1 MFVRPRGKS
10 WEAVCKKKGYGRK
23 SKTFKTYA
31 AAKAWGTKTQGEMD
45 DHKFID
51 VRESRSTHIDYLVDR
66 LVAENAQFG
75 IDTPTP
81 KMGQLNQIKRFF
93 SGVSLHDMTFEMV
106 MGFAAMRYKTIAAST
121 LQKQMY
127 YLRQVVVASRIT
139 TQENVVAQA
148 IEELKRK
155 KVIKGS
161 VWRTRRPTPSEL
173 DALKFECGIY
183 EGSNEKPNWLWYAI
197 DIAVHSGLRQGEIHE
212 LNWANVCWEKDLV
225 RVNRKDKDSETGK
238 SWKEVPLVEGVREAF
253 LRAQN
258 DLGPGHNPFTVETA
272 ASISD
277 KFAKMTKKLGIHD
290 LRFHDLRHEAISRMF
305 ERGMRIEQVQVV
317 SGHSSLEQLTRY
329 INLKAEDLS
338 GM

>member
-1 MFVRPRGKS
+1 MFVRARGKS

-23 SKTFKTYA
+23 SKTFKTRA
-31 AAKAWGTKTQGEMD
+31 AAKAWGTQTQAAMD

-51 VRESRSTHIDYLVDR
+51 TRESRSTHIDYLVDR
-66 LVAENAQFG
+66 LVAENAAFD
-75 IDTPTP
+75 IDIPVP
-81 KMGQLNQIKRFF
+81 KMGQLNQIKKYF
-93 SGVSLHDMTFEMV
+93 SGVSIHDMTYDMI
-106 MGFAAMRYKTIAAST
+106 MDFAAMRYKTISAST

-127 YLRQVVVASRIT
+127 YLRQVVTASRIT
-139 TQENVVAQA
+139 TQEDVVAQA

-183 EGSNEKPNWLWYAI
+183 EGSNEKPNWLWHAI

-212 LNWANVCWEKDLV
+212 LKWSNVCWKKDVV

-258 DLGPGHNPFTVETA
+258 DLGQGDYPFTVKTT

-277 KFAKMTKKLGIHD
+277 KFAKMTKKLGIDD

-305 ERGMRIEQVQVV
+305 ERGMRVEQVQVV
-317 SGHSSLEQLTRY
+317 SGHSSLEQLSRY
-329 INLKAEDLS
+329 VNLRAEDLA

>member
-1 MFVRPRGKS
+1 MFVRARGKS

-23 SKTFKTYA
+23 SKTFKTHA
-31 AAKAWGTKTQGEMD
+31 AASAWGTKTQGEMN

-51 VRESRSTHIDYLVDR
+51 TRDSRSTHIDYLVDQ
-66 LVAENAQFG
+66 LVAGNAAFD
-75 IDTPTP
+75 IDIPVP
-81 KMGQLNQIKRFF
+81 KMGQLNQIKKYF
-93 SGVSLHDMTFEMV
+93 SGVSIHDMTFEMV
-106 MGFAAMRYKTIAAST
+106 MDFAAMRYKTISAST

-127 YLRQVVVASRIT
+127 YLRQVVTASRIT
-139 TQENVVAQA
+139 TQEDVVAQA

-183 EGSNEKPNWLWYAI
+183 EGSNEKPNWLWHAI

-212 LNWANVCWEKDLV
+212 LKWSNVCWKKDVV

-253 LRAQN
+253 LRAQK
-258 DLGPGHNPFTVETA
+258 DLGQGDYPFTVKTT

-277 KFAKMTKKLGIHD
+277 KFAKMTKKLGIDD

-317 SGHSSLEQLTRY
+317 SGHSSLEQLSRY
-329 INLKAEDLS
+329 VNLRAEDLA